1 VSRGRRARPAGARV
15 ALALACLA
23 VLLDAWFDAAF
34 DASLA
39 VAEEAEEAEQAE
51 EDEPPGQDGVHGAAG
66 AGVFVGVTGR
76 ARAGLAAEAQ
86 VYPGRWPG
94 QVLGGH
100 FGLGVRYRGW
110 DGLSSGLVAGG
121 LVYQAGATRPHFV
134 LEVHGDVGVAYG
146 PTEPLLGG
154 GVRVQLGVWG
164 PVAVAVAADVYYW
177 FDGERPRPIA
187 VPAVTVALA
196 R

>member
-1 VSRGRRARPAGARV
+1 VSRERRARRAGALV
-15 ALALACLA
+15 TVALACLGA
-23 VLLDAWFDAAF
+23 VLDGAVRVSVAA
-34 DASLA
+34 
-39 VAEEAEEAEQAE
+39 AEEAELRE
-51 EDEPPGQDGVHGAAG
+51 EPEEMHWAAG
-66 AGVFVGVTGR
+66 AGVFAGVTGR

-86 VYPGRWPG
+86 VYPGSWPG
-94 QVLGGH
+94 HVLGGH
-100 FGLGVRYRGW
+100 FGLGVRYRGH
-110 DGLSSGLVAGG
+110 DGLGSGLVAGG

-146 PTEPLLGG
+146 PTEPLVGG

-187 VPAVTVALA
+187 VPAVLVALG

>member
-1 VSRGRRARPAGARV
+1 MRRGRSAGLTGALV
-15 ALALACLA
+15 GLALALACLET
-23 VLLDAWFDAAF
+23 AW
-34 DASLA
+34 
-39 VAEEAEEAEQAE
+39 AEEG
-51 EDEPPGQDGVHGAAG
+51 EPGESDAVHWAVGVGGFA
-66 AGVFVGVTGR
+66 GVTGP
-76 ARAGLAAEAQ
+76 ARYGLAAEAQ

-94 QVLGGH
+94 HVLGED
-100 FGLGVRYRGW
+100 FGLGVRYRGY
-110 DGLSSGLVAGG
+110 DGLASGLVAAG

-146 PTEPLLGG
+146 LTEPLLGG

-177 FDGERPRPIA
+177 FDGERPRPIT